1 MASVGVDQALFHQTL
16 KELAHFILPTS
27 ENVKGEEEE
36 EEVEEE
42 EGEGGAEV
50 KAVLIFTHR

>member
-1 MASVGVDQALFHQTL
+1 MASVGVDQAPFHQTL

-36 EEVEEE
+36 EEGE
-42 EGEGGAEV
+42 EGEGEGAEA
-50 KAVLIFTHR
+50 KAVLIFSHR